1 MHGRKQFMR
10 SVSYCYLLPIFQFRQ
25 NKRPFSRMALKQ
37 VHEQNNKIK
46 GLEGVTSILNTQDE
60 SPLIRWKIRD
70 PEVAG
75 IVSEFGDSL
84 YDQDPCSSTAK
95 HHEDNYKLRQK
106 LSSDVEFD
114 YFIKEFQ

>member
-1 MHGRKQFMR
+1 MDVNNSCVR
-10 SVSYCYLLPIFQFRQ
+10 SHIVTYYPFFNFAKTNVLSHEWHC
-25 NKRPFSRMALKQ
+25 NKSMSRTIKL
-37 VHEQNNKIK
+37 K

-60 SPLIRWKIRD
+60 SALIRWKTRD